1 MRNFSSPV
9 QGQSAHVVVESA
21 QITLILITPWE
32 SVTPCNLQLQTS
44 RLSRVQCPRTQHSLL
59 QVLEVP
65 IPTVPT
71 NPTS

>member
-44 RLSRVQCPRTQHSLL
+44 RLSRVQ
-59 QVLEVP
+59 
-65 IPTVPT
+65 
-71 NPTS
+71 